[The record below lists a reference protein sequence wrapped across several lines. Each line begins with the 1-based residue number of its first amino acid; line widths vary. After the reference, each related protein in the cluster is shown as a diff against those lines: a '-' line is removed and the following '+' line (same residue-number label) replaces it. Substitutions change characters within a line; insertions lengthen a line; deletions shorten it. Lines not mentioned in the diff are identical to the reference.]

1 MYPMGLF
8 DPRPKRDPRDFF
20 DRERELREFIRY
32 VRGSPLTLVLGLRR
46 YGKTSLI
53 LTGLESSGM
62 KYIYIDC
69 KALPSNGMLSVD
81 DFISLFIQSLEV
93 FCRRYHSLRARIYGF
108 LERIRGISIGPLG
121 ISINTRRLGSSSLV
135 DILYYINDLGEKIV
149 FVVDEA
155 QELRR
160 MVRYSFDS
168 LVAFIYDNMDNVNMV
183 LSGSQIGLL
192 YRLLR
197 IGDPYAPLYG
207 RVYMEVKLGRLDPML
222 SREYLYRGY
231 GEYGVEPPEDLIEYI
246 IGSVDGVIGWLA
258 YIGHYTVQK
267 QMYSREAVDEVI
279 WSAYSI
285 VLGELENFLKIHWM
299 ARDRYL
305 ALLETI
311 AGLKGVSWS
320 QLYRAVESRVGY
332 IPKPTFNRLLK
343 QLVDN
348 GFIEKRDDKYWIADP
363 VLEKAL
369 RSMMIRHKR

>member
-258 YIGHYTVQK
+258 YIGYYTVQK

>member
-1 MYPMGLF
+1 VYPMGLF

>member
-1 MYPMGLF
+1 MGLF

-20 DRERELREFIRY
+20 DRERELRDFIRY
-32 VRGSPLTLVLGLRR
+32 IRSSPLTLVLGLRR

-53 LTGLESSGM
+53 LTGLESSEM

-69 KALPSNGMLSVD
+69 KALSSNGMLGVD
-81 DFISLFIQSLEV
+81 DFISLFIQSLEI
-93 FCRRYHSLRARIYGF
+93 FCRRYRSLRTRIYGF

-121 ISINTRRLGSSSLV
+121 ISVNTRRFNPSSLV

-168 LVAFIYDNMDNVNMV
+168 LIAFIYDNMDCVNMV

-192 YRLLR
+192 YRLLK
-197 IGDPYAPLYG
+197 ISDPDAPLYG
-207 RVYMEVKLGRLDPML
+207 RVYMEIRLGRLDPVL

-231 GEYGVEPPEDLIEYI
+231 REYDIEPSEDLIDYV

-258 YIGHYTVQK
+258 YIGYYTVQK
-267 QMYSREAVDEVI
+267 RVYSREAVDEVVEN
-279 WSAYSI
+279 AYNI

-311 AGLKGVSWS
+311 ASQKGVTWS
-320 QLYRAVESRVGY
+320 QLYRAVESRIGY
-332 IPKPTFNRLLK
+332 VPKPTFNRLLK

-348 GFIEKRDDKYWIADP
+348 GFIEKRNENYWIADP
-363 VLEKAL
+363 ILEKAL
-369 RSMMIRHKR
+369 KHRIIRYRH